1 MPAAFF
7 AIAFLYSNAGFGG
20 GSSYLALLALA
31 GLPSDEMRTA
41 GLLCNVVVVGL
52 GTLLYLR
59 HKHLPKRSWPLLVL
73 SVPAAFVTG
82 RFQLNDEVFYPL
94 LAVVLMLAAL
104 AMLWQAWVKRPADKP
119 VDAPAWF
126 PFLTGWAIGGLSGLV
141 GIGGGIFL
149 SPLLHMV
156 RWAKALEIAAV
167 ASAFILVNSL
177 AGLAGRAT
185 SGHWV
190 LPEGVWM
197 LLAAAAIGAA
207 SGNAT
212 SRRWA
217 NPHLLRTITALLILL
232 VGVRLLWV

>member
-31 GLPSDEMRTA
+31 GLQSDESRTA

-73 SVPAAFVTG
+73 SVPAAFATG
-82 RFQLNDEVFYPL
+82 RFPLNDEVFYPL

-104 AMLWQAWVKRPADKP
+104 AMLWQAWAKRPADKP

-126 PFLTGWAIGGLSGLV
+126 PFLTGGAIGGLSGLV

-149 SPLLHMV
+149 SPLLHIV

-185 SGHWV
+185 SGHWA
-190 LPEGVWM
+190 LPERMWM
-197 LLAAAAIGAA
+197 LLLAVAVGGVL
-207 SGNAT
+207 GNTT
-212 SRRWA
+212 SRRVA
-217 NPHLLRTITALLILL
+217 SPQVLRTVTAVLVLA

>member
-52 GTLLYLR
+52 GTVLYMR
-59 HKHLPKRSWPLLVL
+59 HKQLPKRSWPLLAL
-73 SVPAAFVTG
+73 SVPAAFVAG
-82 RFQLNDEVFYPL
+82 RFQLEDAVFYPL
-94 LAVVLMLAAL
+94 LAGVLILAAL
-104 AMLWQAWVKRPADKP
+104 AMLWQAWAKRPADTP

-126 PFLTGWAIGGLSGLV
+126 PFLAGGAIGGLSGLV

-149 SPLLHMV
+149 SPLLHLV

-185 SGHWV
+185 SGHWA

-197 LLAAAAIGAA
+197 LLAAVAIGGVL
-207 SGNAT
+207 GNAS

-217 NPHLLRTITALLILL
+217 NPVVLRTLTAFLILVVVL
-232 VGVRLLWV
+232 RLLLA

>member
-52 GTLLYLR
+52 GTALYMR
-59 HKHLPKRSWPLLVL
+59 HKHLPKRSLPLLAL
-73 SVPAAFVTG
+73 SVPAAFLAG
-82 RFQLNDEVFYPL
+82 RFPLRDEVFYPL
-94 LAVVLMLAAL
+94 LAAVLILAAA
-104 AMLWQAWVKRPADKP
+104 AMLWQAWATRSEDRPVA
-119 VDAPAWF
+119 APPWF
-126 PFLTGWAIGGLSGLV
+126 PFLAGGAIGGLSGLV

-149 SPLLHMV
+149 SPLLHLV
-156 RWAKALEIAAV
+156 RWAKALEVAAV

-185 SGHWV
+185 SGHWA
-190 LPEGVWM
+190 LPEHMWKL
-197 LLAAAAIGAA
+197 LLAVAVGGVL
-207 SGNAT
+207 GNTT
-212 SRRWA
+212 SRRLA
-217 NPHLLRTITALLILL
+217 SPQALRTVTAVLILV

>member
-73 SVPAAFVTG
+73 SVPAAFATG
-82 RFQLNDEVFYPL
+82 RFPLNDEVFYPL
-94 LAVVLMLAAL
+94 LAAVLILAAV
-104 AMLWQAWVKRPADKP
+104 AMLWQAWAKRSADHP
-119 VDAPAWF
+119 VEAPPWF
-126 PFLTGWAIGGLSGLV
+126 PFLAGGAIGGLSGLV

-149 SPLLHMV
+149 SPLLHLV

-185 SGHWV
+185 SGHWA
-190 LPEGVWM
+190 LPERMWM
-197 LLAAAAIGAA
+197 LLLAVAVGGML
-207 SGNAT
+207 GNTT
-212 SRRWA
+212 SRRVA
-217 NPHLLRTITALLILL
+217 SPQVLRTVTAVLVLV